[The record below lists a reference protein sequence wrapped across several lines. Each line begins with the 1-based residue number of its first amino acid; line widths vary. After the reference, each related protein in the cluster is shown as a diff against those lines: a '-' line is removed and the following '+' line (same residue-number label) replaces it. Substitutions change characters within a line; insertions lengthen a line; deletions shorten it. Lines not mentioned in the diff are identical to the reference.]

1 MALDVVQ
8 KSNSHGGMSTD
19 GNSGRRFFSEEC
31 VPAIKKC
38 TKAKYHTSVL
48 RLHLLLSTILR
59 VISSQHQVHIAAFDE
74 SCKEASLLIAT
85 DFKWANINYTLH
97 GVLHHSTELIAL
109 NDGYSLGF

>member
-8 KSNSHGGMSTD
+8 KSNSHGGTSTD

-59 VISSQHQVHIAAFDE
+59 VISSQHQVHIVAFDE
-74 SCKEASLLIAT
+74 SCKEASL
-85 DFKWANINYTLH
+85 F
-97 GVLHHSTELIAL
+97 E
-109 NDGYSLGF
+109 